1 MTWYRVVYRD
11 GSHGAWTSDREWAYT
26 TAKLFRAEV
35 EVWTAQS
42 KPFLLAPRDRAHC
55 TRLAPN
61 FSLYHIPGLFV
72 KCFLI
77 GKINKK
83 ILEFLCNF

>member
-35 EVWTAQS
+35 EVWTAQF
-42 KPFLLAPRDRAHC
+42 KPFLLAPRDRA
-55 TRLAPN
+55 
-61 FSLYHIPGLFV
+61 
-72 KCFLI
+72 
-77 GKINKK
+77 
-83 ILEFLCNF
+83 